1 MRPPTERDATGAGFT
16 GPRAGRTAAAPTE
29 VTRRRSMST
38 DVGL

>member
-16 GPRAGRTAAAPTE
+16 GPRAWRTAAAPTE
-29 VTRRRSMST
+29 VTRRRRMST